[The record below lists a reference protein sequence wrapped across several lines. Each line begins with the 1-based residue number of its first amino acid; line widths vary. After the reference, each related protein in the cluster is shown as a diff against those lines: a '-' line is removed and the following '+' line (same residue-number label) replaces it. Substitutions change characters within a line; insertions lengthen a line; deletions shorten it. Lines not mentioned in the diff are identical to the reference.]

1 MYVSEKSCFCAW
13 RLLSLL
19 DNQLKQVNSSFL
31 AVITHAKTLP
41 SQHVCLDIID
51 YIHSYFFTLDFSP
64 EKWLHLK
71 GKFKKKRERE
81 RESAFRLNDSAVVNE
96 EWYCLNLIQFI
107 DVRGGKPLTQI
118 CMSRDFVSFPLPCL
132 CCWLFYSLCV
142 CSPSLH
148 FYHIRE
154 MSSIKKAPAML

>member
-1 MYVSEKSCFCAW
+1 M
-13 RLLSLL
+13 
-19 DNQLKQVNSSFL
+19 

-71 GKFKKKRERE
+71 GKFKKKKE
-81 RESAFRLNDSAVVNE
+81 RESPFRLNDSAVVNE

-107 DVRGGKPLTQI
+107 DVSGEN
-118 CMSRDFVSFPLPCL
+118 S
-132 CCWLFYSLCV
+132 
-142 CSPSLH
+142 
-148 FYHIRE
+148 
-154 MSSIKKAPAML
+154 